1 MRSRKTKG
9 ILPVVLRFVL
19 AISLVFGVPGGAA
32 AEPATVA
39 VLYPEIRE
47 PYRSVFLNIVKGVED
62 SIKGTVKQYVLK
74 EGDSLSELK
83 NGLDSEHVQVV
94 IALGTSAL
102 AAAQQLPDK
111 LRIVVGAVLMPPTEN
126 VRGVTGITLAPDP
139 EILFDR
145 LKLLAPGVQRV
156 TVVYSQQHNEWLIER
171 AREAARTRALELNA
185 LPASDIRAS
194 AIIYREVLNKL
205 EHASEAIWLPQDD
218 ATVDESAILPLILKE
233 AWDRNLIVISSNAA
247 HVKKGALM
255 ALYPDNV
262 GLGRSL
268 ATLAINRT
276 QIGGLKDFRHVAATR
291 PISRGKRSYCR
302 APRPRSREAGQAGV

>member
-1 MRSRKTKG
+1 M
-9 ILPVVLRFVL
+9 
-19 AISLVFGVPGGAA
+19 
-32 AEPATVA
+32 
-39 VLYPEIRE
+39 
-47 PYRSVFLNIVKGVED
+47 
-62 SIKGTVKQYVLK
+62 LK
-74 EGDSLSELK
+74 EGDSLSDLK

-194 AIIYREVLNKL
+194 AIIYREVLDKL

-233 AWDRNLIVISSNAA
+233 AWNRNLIVIPSMPPMLKKALLWRCTPTTWVWAA
-247 HVKKGALM
+247 VL
-255 ALYPDNV
+255 V
-262 GLGRSL
+262 R
-268 ATLAINRT
+268 
-276 QIGGLKDFRHVAATR
+276 
-291 PISRGKRSYCR
+291 
-302 APRPRSREAGQAGV
+302 

>member
-1 MRSRKTKG
+1 M
-9 ILPVVLRFVL
+9 
-19 AISLVFGVPGGAA
+19 FGVPGKAA

-47 PYRSVFLNIVKGVED
+47 PYRSVFLNIVKGIED
-62 SIKGTVKQYVLK
+62 AIKGTVKQYVLT
-74 EGDSLSELK
+74 EGDSLSALK

-94 IALGTSAL
+94 IALGTSGL

-171 AREAARTRALELNA
+171 ARKAARTRALELNA

-268 ATLAINRT
+268 ATLALNRT
-276 QIGGLKDFRHVAATR
+276 QIGGLKTSGMLPLRDLLVAVNVRTAEHLGLDLVR
-291 PISRGKRSYCR
+291 RGKQEFDLIFP
-302 APRPRSREAGQAGV
+302 AP